1 MTTNMG
7 VVLWELG
14 AKALGRLEQ
23 CWVEEDDAGILEA
36 KATLAG
42 TFALMATHRAHDA
55 SRGLRLWVLLMFN
68 AELHGKH
75 DANNRVSL
83 PSFIANITEV
93 NFGWKNNYS
102 IPNAMDQE
110 TWQTLASL
118 VRGHDISADVWF
130 QMKERHPLYT
140 KHYWQELARHIRTI
154 ELLETV
160 LH

>member
-7 VVLWELG
+7 VVLWGLG
-14 AKALGRLEQ
+14 AKALERLEQ
-23 CWVEEDDAGILEA
+23 CWINEDDAGILEA

-42 TFALMATHRAHDA
+42 TFALMAAHRAHDA
-55 SRGLRLWVLLMFN
+55 SRGLRLWILLMFN

-83 PSFIANITEV
+83 SSFIANITEV
-93 NFGWKNNYS
+93 NYGWKNDYS
-102 IPNAMDQE
+102 IPNVMDQE

-118 VRGHDISADVWF
+118 VRGHDIGANVWF
-130 QMKERHPLYT
+130 QMQERHPLYT
-140 KHYWQELARHIRTI
+140 RYYWQELAKRIRTV